1 MRSVHL
7 VLPFVSS
14 ILVAACGGSTPPPS
28 APAAPA
34 PAAPEAPAAPAA
46 PEAAHHGGQEHGHHG
61 EHGHGAEPKAG
72 ANLKKPGEAGVGDTS
87 SCPVSGEEFDID
99 EHSPKVEHAGK
110 TYYFCCKGC
119 AKKFQADP
127 QKFMQ
132 EQPKPST

>member
-34 PAAPEAPAAPAA
+34 PAAPEAPAAPS
-46 PEAAHHGGQEHGHHG
+46 PEAAHHGHHEHGHG

-99 EHSPKVEHAGK
+99 ESSPKVEHAGK

-127 QKFMQ
+127 QKFLQ